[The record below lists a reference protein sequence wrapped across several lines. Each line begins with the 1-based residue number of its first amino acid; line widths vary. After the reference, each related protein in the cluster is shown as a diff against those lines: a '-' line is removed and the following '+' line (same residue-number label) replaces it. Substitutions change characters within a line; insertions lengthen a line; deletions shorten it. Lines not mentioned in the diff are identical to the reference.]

1 MRNIIVQPDSFW
13 RISFPLLARIRAW
26 AWKIYDRI
34 ALRFVVSGGE
44 IEFMEARLRFP
55 EGVALTY
62 STPLFWS
69 GPDAYEAPTSRT
81 LALLISRS
89 RVFLD
94 IGSNVGIYAVYAGVR
109 FPEVT
114 TYAFEPVP
122 AIWRKNKAFHAA
134 NGLSDS
140 RVMHLAIG
148 DRNGPQQFLLPVYTT
163 GVEEEQTGTL
173 QSDSWQAAEANLER
187 IEVTCTTLDEFTR
200 THELPAGRC
209 CVKIDVENHEAAV
222 FRGAQEFI
230 RARRPWIVC
239 EVLPNQKLDEQ
250 TGLCANDNDEV
261 IALVEA
267 LDYAIF
273 VLTADGFFRM
283 RARDFRA
290 TRSMK
295 DFLFLPREAVAE
307 DVSYF
312 SRDSLAEWLSVP

>member
-89 RVFLD
+89 RLFLD

-109 FPEVT
+109 HPTVT

-122 AIWRKNKAFHAA
+122 AIREKNCAFHRA
-134 NGLSDS
+134 NQLDDS
-140 RVMHLAIG
+140 RVLPLAIG
-148 DRNGPQQFLLPVYTT
+148 DRVGAQIFLLPIYET

-173 QSDSWQAAEANLER
+173 QADSWQANEASVEK
-187 IEVTCTTLDEFTR
+187 IEVQCTTLDAFAAA
-200 THELPAGRC
+200 HPLPAGRC

-222 FRGAQEFI
+222 FRGGQEFI
-230 RARRPWIVC
+230 RTRRPWIVC
-239 EVLPNQKLDEQ
+239 EVLPAQKVDPAS
-250 TGLCANDNDEV
+250 GRRINDNTEV
-261 IALVEA
+261 VSLVHG
-267 LDYAIF
+267 LGYAIF
-273 VLTADGFFRM
+273 AITAEGLFRM
-283 RARDFRA
+283 KLGDFLQARIC
-290 TRSMK
+290 K
-295 DFLFLPREAVAE
+295 DFVFMPVEHIPSDINYLPIT
-307 DVSYF
+307 
-312 SRDSLAEWLSVP
+312 SLESFMRPL